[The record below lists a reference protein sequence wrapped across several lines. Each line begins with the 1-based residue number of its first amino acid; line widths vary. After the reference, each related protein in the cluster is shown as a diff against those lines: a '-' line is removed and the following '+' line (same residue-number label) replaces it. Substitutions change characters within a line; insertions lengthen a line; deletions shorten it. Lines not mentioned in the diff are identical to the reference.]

1 MVFLDHEGVSS
12 PPFLSSASRYS
23 YHLIVQM
30 IALLHIGISAGT
42 IACIGYVSEV
52 AGESASDAVAL
63 VTFIKSVIGFGI
75 IFFANDCE

>member
-1 MVFLDHEGVSS
+1 
-12 PPFLSSASRYS
+12 
-23 YHLIVQM
+23 M
-30 IALLHIGISAGT
+30 ITLLHIGISAGT

-75 IFFANDCE
+75 IFFVNDCESDAKRCPKRR